1 MIEVRGL
8 KKTFDGFAALDGADL
23 SVPRGAV
30 YGLVGP
36 NGAGKTT
43 LLRHLTG
50 VYHQDSGSVTF
61 DGQPVWENVD
71 VKARIASIP
80 DDWFYFMQAGLR
92 DMMRFYRG
100 LYPKFDQERFE
111 KLREVFALDEKRPL
125 RRMSKGQQKQAAF
138 WLALCTMPDY
148 LILDEPVD
156 GLDPVMR
163 RQVWSLILQDV
174 AERGTTVLV
183 SSHNLRELEDVC
195 DHVGVM
201 SRGKLLLEHSRANCR
216 TIPSSSSSPSR
227 ARSCPPCR
235 RRSRCCTTRRPGAST
250 RSSAAAAQRNWNSSS
265 PRCTRSL
272 STRCRCHL
280 KKFSS
285 MNWEVRTMRSATSF
299 FDKTLFRSQ
308 LKHTWPL
315 WLGYTALWLFLV
327 PVMLFSEL
335 SAYQGGY
342 SAADA
347 SYLLLNTG
355 VRGGIFISFFFGL
368 FFAMLAFSHLTQ
380 SRATNGF
387 HALPVRRE
395 TIFLTAYLTGLFCQL
410 STILVTFLL
419 GAAVSAPL
427 HLSFWSVTGAAMG
440 SAMLEAVF
448 FYSFAVLCMMMTGQI
463 LAAPVFYFVG
473 NILVPGMEYLLR
485 NFAGNFLYGY
495 SGHTDVALGFLSP
508 PLYMYP
514 EVDIASIETCESD
527 SYYVTAYALEHR
539 SFMILAAYA
548 LAGLVIALIA
558 LLLYRTRKS
567 EMTGS
572 TVAFPWAT
580 PIFKYGVAFCT
591 AVALG
596 QFLYYFLFGQYRSS
610 GNDSLPGT
618 ILCMAAAGLVGY
630 FVAEMLIKKS
640 FRVFRAGAKGAV
652 IVALALVLLG
662 VAMSFDLTG
671 YEKHV
676 PDESEIESVYYTF
689 SGMTNVTTD
698 DADTIRR
705 LTAAHQAIV
714 KNRNEQARIA
724 DAWDADTLSQSDHDD
739 IEPFSLRLTYYLKDG
754 SQLSRSYS
762 LYLRRSDLTVPSS
775 ATARVNAL
783 YMCRESVL
791 RRVLGYGCDHLGDT
805 PRFLDSY
812 CYYYDENSNTKDYA
826 LTAAQAEQVYAAL
839 MQDVQDSDNGGSDI
853 FAVQEY
859 QYDPPISFW
868 LELYFESTNE
878 KGRSEVYTLSPHVN
892 GSTPNTLQV
901 LSELLP
907 ELKSNTVTPP
917 SDDGIHTLPAT
928 EDVSTTESV
937 N

>member
-1 MIEVRGL
+1 
-8 KKTFDGFAALDGADL
+8 
-23 SVPRGAV
+23 
-30 YGLVGP
+30 
-36 NGAGKTT
+36 
-43 LLRHLTG
+43 
-50 VYHQDSGSVTF
+50 
-61 DGQPVWENVD
+61 
-71 VKARIASIP
+71 
-80 DDWFYFMQAGLR
+80 
-92 DMMRFYRG
+92 
-100 LYPKFDQERFE
+100 
-111 KLREVFALDEKRPL
+111 
-125 RRMSKGQQKQAAF
+125 
-138 WLALCTMPDY
+138 
-148 LILDEPVD
+148 
-156 GLDPVMR
+156 
-163 RQVWSLILQDV
+163 
-174 AERGTTVLV
+174 
-183 SSHNLRELEDVC
+183 
-195 DHVGVM
+195 
-201 SRGKLLLEHSRANCR
+201 
-216 TIPSSSSSPSR
+216 
-227 ARSCPPCR
+227 
-235 RRSRCCTTRRPGAST
+235 
-250 RSSAAAAQRNWNSSS
+250 
-265 PRCTRSL
+265 
-272 STRCRCHL
+272 
-280 KKFSS
+280 
-285 MNWEVRTMRSATSF
+285 MRSATSF

-327 PVMLFSEL
+327 PVALFSAL
-335 SAYQGGY
+335 SAYPGSY

-347 SYLLLNTG
+347 SSLLLNTG
-355 VRGGIFISFFFGL
+355 VRGGVFISFVFGL

-448 FYSFAVLCMMMTGQI
+448 FYSFAALCMMMTGQI

-508 PLYMYP
+508 PLYMYT
-514 EVDIASIETCESD
+514 EVSIASIETCESD

-596 QFLYYFLFGQYRSS
+596 QFLYYYLFGQYRSGGS
-610 GNDSLPGT
+610 DSLPGT
-618 ILCMAAAGLVGY
+618 ILCMVAAGLVY

-652 IVALALVLLG
+652 IVSLALVLLG

-676 PDESEIESVYYTF
+676 PDESEIESAFYTF

-714 KNRNEQARIA
+714 KNRNEQTRIA

-762 LYLRRSDLTVPSS
+762 LYLRRSDLTAPSS
-775 ATARVNAL
+775 VTARVNAL
-783 YMCRESVL
+783 YTCRESVL
-791 RRVLGYGCDHLGDT
+791 CRVLGYGYEHLGDT

-812 CYYYDENSNTKDYA
+812 CYYYDDNSGGKDYA

-859 QYDPPISFW
+859 LYDSPTHFSP
-868 LELYFESTNE
+868 ELYYESTNE
-878 KGRSEVYTLSPHVN
+878 KGRPEVYSLGPNVN
-892 GSTPNTLQV
+892 NSTPNTLQV

-928 EDVSTTESV
+928 EDVSTEESV

>member
-1 MIEVRGL
+1 
-8 KKTFDGFAALDGADL
+8 
-23 SVPRGAV
+23 
-30 YGLVGP
+30 
-36 NGAGKTT
+36 
-43 LLRHLTG
+43 
-50 VYHQDSGSVTF
+50 
-61 DGQPVWENVD
+61 
-71 VKARIASIP
+71 
-80 DDWFYFMQAGLR
+80 
-92 DMMRFYRG
+92 
-100 LYPKFDQERFE
+100 
-111 KLREVFALDEKRPL
+111 
-125 RRMSKGQQKQAAF
+125 
-138 WLALCTMPDY
+138 
-148 LILDEPVD
+148 
-156 GLDPVMR
+156 
-163 RQVWSLILQDV
+163 
-174 AERGTTVLV
+174 
-183 SSHNLRELEDVC
+183 
-195 DHVGVM
+195 
-201 SRGKLLLEHSRANCR
+201 
-216 TIPSSSSSPSR
+216 
-227 ARSCPPCR
+227 
-235 RRSRCCTTRRPGAST
+235 
-250 RSSAAAAQRNWNSSS
+250 
-265 PRCTRSL
+265 
-272 STRCRCHL
+272 
-280 KKFSS
+280 
-285 MNWEVRTMRSATSF
+285 MRSATSF

-448 FYSFAVLCMMMTGQI
+448 FYSFAALCMMMTGQI

-508 PLYMYP
+508 PLYMYTK
-514 EVDIASIETCESD
+514 VGIASIETCESD

-610 GNDSLPGT
+610 GNDSLPG
-618 ILCMAAAGLVGY
+618 AA
-630 FVAEMLIKKS
+630 
-640 FRVFRAGAKGAV
+640 

-724 DAWDADTLSQSDHDD
+724 DAWDADTLSQSDYAD

-762 LYLRRSDLTVPSS
+762 LYLRRSDLTAPSS
-775 ATARVNAL
+775 VTARVNAL
-783 YMCRESVL
+783 YTCRESVL
-791 RRVLGYGCDHLGDT
+791 CRVLGYGYEHLGDT

-812 CYYYDENSNTKDYA
+812 CYYYDDNSGGKDYA

-859 QYDPPISFW
+859 LYDSPTHFSP
-868 LELYFESTNE
+868 ELYFESTNE
-878 KGRSEVYTLSPHVN
+878 KGRPEVYSLGPNVN
-892 GSTPNTLQV
+892 NSTPNTLQV
-901 LSELLP
+901 LNELLP

-917 SDDGIHTLPAT
+917 SDDGIDTLPAT
-928 EDVSTTESV
+928 EDVSATESV

>member
-1 MIEVRGL
+1 
-8 KKTFDGFAALDGADL
+8 
-23 SVPRGAV
+23 
-30 YGLVGP
+30 
-36 NGAGKTT
+36 
-43 LLRHLTG
+43 
-50 VYHQDSGSVTF
+50 
-61 DGQPVWENVD
+61 
-71 VKARIASIP
+71 
-80 DDWFYFMQAGLR
+80 
-92 DMMRFYRG
+92 
-100 LYPKFDQERFE
+100 
-111 KLREVFALDEKRPL
+111 
-125 RRMSKGQQKQAAF
+125 
-138 WLALCTMPDY
+138 
-148 LILDEPVD
+148 
-156 GLDPVMR
+156 
-163 RQVWSLILQDV
+163 
-174 AERGTTVLV
+174 
-183 SSHNLRELEDVC
+183 
-195 DHVGVM
+195 
-201 SRGKLLLEHSRANCR
+201 
-216 TIPSSSSSPSR
+216 
-227 ARSCPPCR
+227 
-235 RRSRCCTTRRPGAST
+235 
-250 RSSAAAAQRNWNSSS
+250 
-265 PRCTRSL
+265 
-272 STRCRCHL
+272 
-280 KKFSS
+280 
-285 MNWEVRTMRSATSF
+285 MRSATSF

-335 SAYQGGY
+335 SAYQLGY

-347 SYLLLNTG
+347 SRLLLNTG

-368 FFAMLAFSHLTQ
+368 FFAMLSFSHLTQ

-419 GAAVSAPL
+419 GAAISAPL

-448 FYSFAVLCMMMTGQI
+448 FYSFAALCMMMTGQI

-508 PLYMYP
+508 PLYMYTK
-514 EVDIASIETCESD
+514 VGIASIETCESD

-572 TVAFPWAT
+572 TVA
-580 PIFKYGVAFCT
+580 
-591 AVALG
+591 
-596 QFLYYFLFGQYRSS
+596 
-610 GNDSLPGT
+610 
-618 ILCMAAAGLVGY
+618 
-630 FVAEMLIKKS
+630 
-640 FRVFRAGAKGAV
+640 
-652 IVALALVLLG
+652 
-662 VAMSFDLTG
+662 
-671 YEKHV
+671 EKRV

-724 DAWDADTLSQSDHDD
+724 DAWDADTLSQSDYDD
-739 IEPFSLRLTYYLKDG
+739 IEPFSLCLTYYLKDG
-754 SQLSRSYS
+754 SQLSRSYYV
-762 LYLRRSDLTVPSS
+762 YLRRSELTVPSS

-791 RRVLGYGCDHLGDT
+791 RRVLGYGCEHLGDT

-878 KGRSEVYTLSPHVN
+878 KGRPEVYSLGPHVN
-892 GSTPNTLQV
+892 SSTPNTLQV

-917 SDDGIHTLPAT
+917 SDDGIDTLPAT
-928 EDVSTTESV
+928 EDVSATESV

>member
-1 MIEVRGL
+1 
-8 KKTFDGFAALDGADL
+8 
-23 SVPRGAV
+23 
-30 YGLVGP
+30 
-36 NGAGKTT
+36 
-43 LLRHLTG
+43 
-50 VYHQDSGSVTF
+50 
-61 DGQPVWENVD
+61 
-71 VKARIASIP
+71 
-80 DDWFYFMQAGLR
+80 
-92 DMMRFYRG
+92 
-100 LYPKFDQERFE
+100 
-111 KLREVFALDEKRPL
+111 
-125 RRMSKGQQKQAAF
+125 
-138 WLALCTMPDY
+138 
-148 LILDEPVD
+148 
-156 GLDPVMR
+156 
-163 RQVWSLILQDV
+163 
-174 AERGTTVLV
+174 
-183 SSHNLRELEDVC
+183 
-195 DHVGVM
+195 
-201 SRGKLLLEHSRANCR
+201 
-216 TIPSSSSSPSR
+216 
-227 ARSCPPCR
+227 
-235 RRSRCCTTRRPGAST
+235 
-250 RSSAAAAQRNWNSSS
+250 
-265 PRCTRSL
+265 
-272 STRCRCHL
+272 
-280 KKFSS
+280 
-285 MNWEVRTMRSATSF
+285 MRSATSF

-308 LKHTWPL
+308 LKHIWPL

-327 PVMLFSEL
+327 PVALFSEL
-335 SAYQGGY
+335 SAYQGSY

-347 SYLLLNTG
+347 SSLLLNAG
-355 VRGGIFISFFFGL
+355 VRGGVFISFVFGL
-368 FFAMLAFSHLTQ
+368 FFAMLSFSHLTQ

-387 HALPVRRE
+387 HALPMRRE
-395 TIFLTAYLTGLFCQL
+395 TIFLTAYLTGLFCQV
-410 STILVTFLL
+410 SSILVTFLL

-427 HLSFWSVTGAAMG
+427 HLSFWGVTGAAMG

-495 SGHTDVALGFLSP
+495 SGHTDVTLDFLSP
-508 PLYMYP
+508 PLYMYLR
-514 EVDIASIETCESD
+514 VDIASIETCESD

-539 SFMILAAYA
+539 SLMILAAYA

-610 GNDSLPGT
+610 GSDSLPGT

-630 FVAEMLIKKS
+630 FAAEMLIKKS
-640 FRVFRAGAKGAV
+640 FRVFRAGAKGAA
-652 IVALALVLLG
+652 IVSLALVLLG

-671 YEKHV
+671 YEKRV
-676 PDESEIESVYYTF
+676 PNESEIESAFYTF
-689 SGMTNVTTD
+689 SGMTHVTTD

-705 LTAAHQAIV
+705 LTAAHRAIV
-714 KNRNEQARIA
+714 ENRKELVRISE
-724 DAWDADTLSQSDHDD
+724 AWDADTLSQSDYDD

-791 RRVLGYGCDHLGDT
+791 CRVLGYGYGYEHLGDT

-826 LTAAQAEQVYAAL
+826 LTAAQAGQVYAAL

-853 FAVQEY
+853 FAVQEHL
-859 QYDPPISFW
+859 YDSPIFFW

-878 KGRSEVYTLSPHVN
+878 KGRPEVYSLGPNVN
-892 GSTPNTLQV
+892 NSTPNTLQV
-901 LSELLP
+901 LNELLP

-928 EDVSTTESV
+928 EDASTEESV

>member
-1 MIEVRGL
+1 
-8 KKTFDGFAALDGADL
+8 
-23 SVPRGAV
+23 
-30 YGLVGP
+30 
-36 NGAGKTT
+36 
-43 LLRHLTG
+43 
-50 VYHQDSGSVTF
+50 
-61 DGQPVWENVD
+61 
-71 VKARIASIP
+71 
-80 DDWFYFMQAGLR
+80 
-92 DMMRFYRG
+92 
-100 LYPKFDQERFE
+100 
-111 KLREVFALDEKRPL
+111 
-125 RRMSKGQQKQAAF
+125 
-138 WLALCTMPDY
+138 
-148 LILDEPVD
+148 
-156 GLDPVMR
+156 
-163 RQVWSLILQDV
+163 
-174 AERGTTVLV
+174 
-183 SSHNLRELEDVC
+183 
-195 DHVGVM
+195 
-201 SRGKLLLEHSRANCR
+201 
-216 TIPSSSSSPSR
+216 
-227 ARSCPPCR
+227 
-235 RRSRCCTTRRPGAST
+235 
-250 RSSAAAAQRNWNSSS
+250 
-265 PRCTRSL
+265 
-272 STRCRCHL
+272 
-280 KKFSS
+280 
-285 MNWEVRTMRSATSF
+285 MRSATSF

-335 SAYQGGY
+335 SAYQLGY

-395 TIFLTAYLTGLFCQL
+395 TIFLTAYLTGLFCQFPPFSSRFCSARRSPPRCTSVSGASPARPWAAPCSNPSF
-410 STILVTFLL
+410 STPL
-419 GAAVSAPL
+419 AA
-427 HLSFWSVTGAAMG
+427 
-440 SAMLEAVF
+440 
-448 FYSFAVLCMMMTGQI
+448 LCMMMTGQI

-514 EVDIASIETCESD
+514 EVDIASIETCESG

-591 AVALG
+591 AVALR

-610 GNDSLPGT
+610 DNDSLPGT

-640 FRVFRAGAKGAV
+640 FRVFRAGAKGAA

-739 IEPFSLRLTYYLKDG
+739 IEHFSLRLTYYLKDG

-775 ATARVNAL
+775 VTARVNAL

-791 RRVLGYGCDHLGDT
+791 RRVLGYGYEHLGDT

-812 CYYYDENSNTKDYA
+812 CYYDEKSNTKDYA
-826 LTAAQAEQVYAAL
+826 LTAAQAGQVYAAL
-839 MQDVQDSDNGGSDI
+839 MRDVQDSDNGGSDI

-878 KGRSEVYTLSPHVN
+878 KGRPEVYTLSPNVN

-928 EDVSTTESV
+928 EDVSTEESV

>member
-1 MIEVRGL
+1 
-8 KKTFDGFAALDGADL
+8 
-23 SVPRGAV
+23 
-30 YGLVGP
+30 
-36 NGAGKTT
+36 
-43 LLRHLTG
+43 
-50 VYHQDSGSVTF
+50 
-61 DGQPVWENVD
+61 
-71 VKARIASIP
+71 
-80 DDWFYFMQAGLR
+80 
-92 DMMRFYRG
+92 
-100 LYPKFDQERFE
+100 
-111 KLREVFALDEKRPL
+111 
-125 RRMSKGQQKQAAF
+125 
-138 WLALCTMPDY
+138 
-148 LILDEPVD
+148 
-156 GLDPVMR
+156 
-163 RQVWSLILQDV
+163 
-174 AERGTTVLV
+174 
-183 SSHNLRELEDVC
+183 
-195 DHVGVM
+195 
-201 SRGKLLLEHSRANCR
+201 
-216 TIPSSSSSPSR
+216 
-227 ARSCPPCR
+227 
-235 RRSRCCTTRRPGAST
+235 
-250 RSSAAAAQRNWNSSS
+250 
-265 PRCTRSL
+265 
-272 STRCRCHL
+272 
-280 KKFSS
+280 
-285 MNWEVRTMRSATSF
+285 MRSATSF

-335 SAYQGGY
+335 SAYQLGY

-347 SYLLLNTG
+347 SRLLLNTG

-427 HLSFWSVTGAAMG
+427 HLSFWSVTVAAMG

-448 FYSFAVLCMMMTGQI
+448 FYSFAALCMMMTGQI
-463 LAAPVFYFVG
+463 LATPVFYFVG

-485 NFAGNFLYGY
+485 DFAGNFLFGY
-495 SGHTDVALGFLSP
+495 SGHTGITLDFLSP
-508 PLYMYP
+508 PIYMYT
-514 EVDIASIETCESD
+514 EVDIASIETCENG
-527 SYYVTAYALEHR
+527 SYYVTAYALDRR
-539 SFMILAAYA
+539 SLMILAAYA

-591 AVALG
+591 AVSLG

-652 IVALALVLLG
+652 IVSLALVLLG
-662 VAMSFDLTG
+662 VVMSFDLTG
-671 YEKHV
+671 YEKRV
-676 PDESEIESVYYTF
+676 PDESEIKSAFYTF
-689 SGMTNVTTD
+689 SGMTDVTTD

-714 KNRNEQARIA
+714 KNRNEQVRIA
-724 DAWDADTLSQSDHDD
+724 DASDADTLSLSDHDD
-739 IEPFSLRLTYYLKDG
+739 IEPFHLRLTYYLKDG
-754 SQLSRSYS
+754 SQLSRSYYV
-762 LYLRRSDLTVPSS
+762 YLRRSDLTAPSS
-775 ATARVNAL
+775 VTARVNAL

-791 RRVLGYGCDHLGDT
+791 RRVLGYGYEHLGDA

-812 CYYYDENSNTKDYA
+812 CYYYDENSGTKDYA
-826 LTAAQAEQVYAAL
+826 LTAAQAGQVYAAL

-859 QYDPPISFW
+859 QYDSPTHFSP
-868 LELYFESTNE
+868 ELYFESTNE
-878 KGRSEVYTLSPHVN
+878 KGRPEVYTLGPNVN
-892 GSTPNTLQV
+892 NSTPNTLQV

-907 ELKSNTVTPP
+907 ELKPAYYDDVKEEDI
-917 SDDGIHTLPAT
+917 SDLPAT
-928 EDVSTTESV
+928 EEIPTTESV

>member
-1 MIEVRGL
+1 
-8 KKTFDGFAALDGADL
+8 
-23 SVPRGAV
+23 
-30 YGLVGP
+30 
-36 NGAGKTT
+36 
-43 LLRHLTG
+43 
-50 VYHQDSGSVTF
+50 
-61 DGQPVWENVD
+61 
-71 VKARIASIP
+71 
-80 DDWFYFMQAGLR
+80 
-92 DMMRFYRG
+92 
-100 LYPKFDQERFE
+100 
-111 KLREVFALDEKRPL
+111 
-125 RRMSKGQQKQAAF
+125 
-138 WLALCTMPDY
+138 
-148 LILDEPVD
+148 
-156 GLDPVMR
+156 
-163 RQVWSLILQDV
+163 
-174 AERGTTVLV
+174 
-183 SSHNLRELEDVC
+183 
-195 DHVGVM
+195 
-201 SRGKLLLEHSRANCR
+201 
-216 TIPSSSSSPSR
+216 
-227 ARSCPPCR
+227 
-235 RRSRCCTTRRPGAST
+235 
-250 RSSAAAAQRNWNSSS
+250 
-265 PRCTRSL
+265 
-272 STRCRCHL
+272 
-280 KKFSS
+280 
-285 MNWEVRTMRSATSF
+285 MRSATSF

-335 SAYQGGY
+335 SAYQLGY

-427 HLSFWSVTGAAMG
+427 HLSFWSVTAAAMG

-495 SGHTDVALGFLSP
+495 SGHTDVTLDFLSP
-508 PLYMYP
+508 PLYMYLR
-514 EVDIASIETCESD
+514 VHIASIETCESD

-539 SFMILAAYA
+539 SFMILALYA
-548 LAGLVIALIA
+548 LAGLIIALIA

-630 FVAEMLIKKS
+630 FVAEMLIRKS
-640 FRVFRAGAKGAV
+640 FRVFRAGAKGAA
-652 IVALALVLLG
+652 IVAGALVLLG

-671 YEKHV
+671 YEKRV

-705 LTAAHQAIV
+705 LTAAHRAIV
-714 KNRNEQARIA
+714 ENRKELARIA
-724 DAWDADTLSQSDHDD
+724 EAWDADTLPTSQSDYDD
-739 IEPFSLRLTYYLKDG
+739 MEPFSLRLTYYLKDG
-754 SQLSRSYS
+754 SQLSRSYWV
-762 LYLRRSDLTVPSS
+762 YLRRGDLTVPSS

-791 RRVLGYGCDHLGDT
+791 CRVLGYGYEHLGDT

-812 CYYYDENSNTKDYA
+812 CYYYDDNAGGKDYA

-853 FAVQEY
+853 FAVQEHL
-859 QYDPPISFW
+859 YDSPTHFSP
-868 LELYFESTNE
+868 ELYYESTNE
-878 KGRSEVYTLSPHVN
+878 KGRPEVYSLGPNVN
-892 GSTPNTLQV
+892 NSTPNTLQL

-907 ELKSNTVTPP
+907 ELKSNTVTPS

-928 EDVSTTESV
+928 EDASTEESV

>member
-1 MIEVRGL
+1 
-8 KKTFDGFAALDGADL
+8 
-23 SVPRGAV
+23 
-30 YGLVGP
+30 
-36 NGAGKTT
+36 
-43 LLRHLTG
+43 
-50 VYHQDSGSVTF
+50 
-61 DGQPVWENVD
+61 
-71 VKARIASIP
+71 
-80 DDWFYFMQAGLR
+80 
-92 DMMRFYRG
+92 
-100 LYPKFDQERFE
+100 
-111 KLREVFALDEKRPL
+111 
-125 RRMSKGQQKQAAF
+125 
-138 WLALCTMPDY
+138 
-148 LILDEPVD
+148 
-156 GLDPVMR
+156 
-163 RQVWSLILQDV
+163 
-174 AERGTTVLV
+174 
-183 SSHNLRELEDVC
+183 
-195 DHVGVM
+195 
-201 SRGKLLLEHSRANCR
+201 
-216 TIPSSSSSPSR
+216 
-227 ARSCPPCR
+227 
-235 RRSRCCTTRRPGAST
+235 
-250 RSSAAAAQRNWNSSS
+250 
-265 PRCTRSL
+265 
-272 STRCRCHL
+272 
-280 KKFSS
+280 
-285 MNWEVRTMRSATSF
+285 MRSATSF

-327 PVMLFSEL
+327 PVTLFSAL
-335 SAYQGGY
+335 SAYQGSY

-347 SYLLLNTG
+347 SSLLLNAG
-355 VRGGIFISFFFGL
+355 VRGGVFISFVFGL

-410 STILVTFLL
+410 STILVTYLL

-448 FYSFAVLCMMMTGQI
+448 FYSFAVLCMVMTGQI

-508 PLYMYP
+508 PLYMYTMCT
-514 EVDIASIETCESD
+514 EVAIASIETCESD
-527 SYYVTAYALEHR
+527 SYYVTAYALER
-539 SFMILAAYA
+539 GSLMILAAYA

-618 ILCMAAAGLVGY
+618 ILCMVAAGLVGY
-630 FVAEMLIKKS
+630 FVAEMLIRKS
-640 FRVFRAGAKGAV
+640 FRVFRAGAKGAA

-689 SGMTNVTTD
+689 SGMTSVTTD

-724 DAWDADTLSQSDHDD
+724 DAWDADTLSQSDYAD

-762 LYLRRSDLTVPSS
+762 LYLRRSDLTAPSS
-775 ATARVNAL
+775 VTARVNAL
-783 YMCRESVL
+783 YTCRESVL
-791 RRVLGYGCDHLGDT
+791 CRVLGYGYEHLGDT

-812 CYYYDENSNTKDYA
+812 CYYYDDNSGGKDYA

-859 QYDPPISFW
+859 PYDSPTHFSP
-868 LELYFESTNE
+868 ELYYESTNE
-878 KGRSEVYTLSPHVN
+878 KGRPEVYSLGPNVN
-892 GSTPNTLQV
+892 NSTPNTLQV

-917 SDDGIHTLPAT
+917 SDDGIDTLPAT
-928 EDVSTTESV
+928 EDVSATESV

>member
-1 MIEVRGL
+1 
-8 KKTFDGFAALDGADL
+8 
-23 SVPRGAV
+23 
-30 YGLVGP
+30 
-36 NGAGKTT
+36 
-43 LLRHLTG
+43 
-50 VYHQDSGSVTF
+50 
-61 DGQPVWENVD
+61 
-71 VKARIASIP
+71 
-80 DDWFYFMQAGLR
+80 
-92 DMMRFYRG
+92 
-100 LYPKFDQERFE
+100 
-111 KLREVFALDEKRPL
+111 
-125 RRMSKGQQKQAAF
+125 
-138 WLALCTMPDY
+138 
-148 LILDEPVD
+148 
-156 GLDPVMR
+156 
-163 RQVWSLILQDV
+163 
-174 AERGTTVLV
+174 
-183 SSHNLRELEDVC
+183 
-195 DHVGVM
+195 
-201 SRGKLLLEHSRANCR
+201 
-216 TIPSSSSSPSR
+216 
-227 ARSCPPCR
+227 
-235 RRSRCCTTRRPGAST
+235 
-250 RSSAAAAQRNWNSSS
+250 
-265 PRCTRSL
+265 
-272 STRCRCHL
+272 
-280 KKFSS
+280 
-285 MNWEVRTMRSATSF
+285 MRSATSF

-335 SAYQGGY
+335 SAYQLGY

-419 GAAVSAPL
+419 GAAISAPL

-440 SAMLEAVF
+440 SAMLESVF
-448 FYSFAVLCMMMTGQI
+448 FYSF
-463 LAAPVFYFVG
+463 
-473 NILVPGMEYLLR
+473 
-485 NFAGNFLYGY
+485 
-495 SGHTDVALGFLSP
+495 
-508 PLYMYP
+508 
-514 EVDIASIETCESD
+514 
-527 SYYVTAYALEHR
+527 
-539 SFMILAAYA
+539 AAYA

-610 GNDSLPGT
+610 DNDSLPGT

-640 FRVFRAGAKGAV
+640 FRVFRAGAKGAA

-739 IEPFSLRLTYYLKDG
+739 IEHFSLRLTYYLKDG

-775 ATARVNAL
+775 VTARVNAL

-791 RRVLGYGCDHLGDT
+791 RRVLGYGYEHLGDT

-812 CYYYDENSNTKDYA
+812 CYYDEKSNTKDYA
-826 LTAAQAEQVYAAL
+826 LTAAQAGQVYAAL
-839 MQDVQDSDNGGSDI
+839 MRDVQDSDNGGSDI

-878 KGRSEVYTLSPHVN
+878 KGRPEVYTLSPNVN

-928 EDVSTTESV
+928 EDVSTEESV

>member
-1 MIEVRGL
+1 
-8 KKTFDGFAALDGADL
+8 
-23 SVPRGAV
+23 
-30 YGLVGP
+30 
-36 NGAGKTT
+36 
-43 LLRHLTG
+43 
-50 VYHQDSGSVTF
+50 
-61 DGQPVWENVD
+61 
-71 VKARIASIP
+71 
-80 DDWFYFMQAGLR
+80 
-92 DMMRFYRG
+92 
-100 LYPKFDQERFE
+100 
-111 KLREVFALDEKRPL
+111 
-125 RRMSKGQQKQAAF
+125 
-138 WLALCTMPDY
+138 
-148 LILDEPVD
+148 
-156 GLDPVMR
+156 
-163 RQVWSLILQDV
+163 
-174 AERGTTVLV
+174 
-183 SSHNLRELEDVC
+183 
-195 DHVGVM
+195 
-201 SRGKLLLEHSRANCR
+201 
-216 TIPSSSSSPSR
+216 
-227 ARSCPPCR
+227 
-235 RRSRCCTTRRPGAST
+235 
-250 RSSAAAAQRNWNSSS
+250 
-265 PRCTRSL
+265 
-272 STRCRCHL
+272 
-280 KKFSS
+280 
-285 MNWEVRTMRSATSF
+285 MRSATSF

-327 PVMLFSEL
+327 PVALFSEL
-335 SAYQGGY
+335 SAYQGSY

-347 SYLLLNTG
+347 SSLLLNAG
-355 VRGGIFISFFFGL
+355 VRGGVFISFVFGL
-368 FFAMLAFSHLTQ
+368 FFAMLSFSHLTQ

-387 HALPVRRE
+387 HALPMRRE
-395 TIFLTAYLTGLFCQL
+395 TIFLTAYLTGLFCQV

-427 HLSFWSVTGAAMG
+427 HLSFWGVTGAAMG

-495 SGHTDVALGFLSP
+495 SGHTDVTLDFLSP
-508 PLYMYP
+508 PLYMYLR
-514 EVDIASIETCESD
+514 VDIASIETCESD

-539 SFMILAAYA
+539 SLMILAVYA

-596 QFLYYFLFGQYRSS
+596 QLLYYFLFGRYRSS
-610 GNDSLPGT
+610 GSDSLPGT

-652 IVALALVLLG
+652 IVSLALVLLG
-662 VAMSFDLTG
+662 ITMNFDLTG
-671 YEKHV
+671 YEKRV
-676 PDESEIESVYYTF
+676 PNESEIESAFYTF
-689 SGMTNVTTD
+689 SGMTHVTTD

-705 LTAAHQAIV
+705 LTAAHRAIV
-714 KNRNEQARIA
+714 ENRKELVRISE
-724 DAWDADTLSQSDHDD
+724 AWDADTLSQSDYDD

-791 RRVLGYGCDHLGDT
+791 CRVLGYGYGYEHLGDT

-826 LTAAQAEQVYAAL
+826 LTAAQAGQVYAAL

-853 FAVQEY
+853 FAVQEHL
-859 QYDPPISFW
+859 YDSPIFFW

-878 KGRSEVYTLSPHVN
+878 KGRPEVYSLGPHVN
-892 GSTPNTLQV
+892 NSTPNTLQV
-901 LSELLP
+901 LNELLP

>member
-1 MIEVRGL
+1 
-8 KKTFDGFAALDGADL
+8 
-23 SVPRGAV
+23 
-30 YGLVGP
+30 
-36 NGAGKTT
+36 
-43 LLRHLTG
+43 
-50 VYHQDSGSVTF
+50 
-61 DGQPVWENVD
+61 
-71 VKARIASIP
+71 
-80 DDWFYFMQAGLR
+80 
-92 DMMRFYRG
+92 
-100 LYPKFDQERFE
+100 
-111 KLREVFALDEKRPL
+111 
-125 RRMSKGQQKQAAF
+125 
-138 WLALCTMPDY
+138 
-148 LILDEPVD
+148 
-156 GLDPVMR
+156 
-163 RQVWSLILQDV
+163 
-174 AERGTTVLV
+174 
-183 SSHNLRELEDVC
+183 
-195 DHVGVM
+195 
-201 SRGKLLLEHSRANCR
+201 
-216 TIPSSSSSPSR
+216 
-227 ARSCPPCR
+227 
-235 RRSRCCTTRRPGAST
+235 
-250 RSSAAAAQRNWNSSS
+250 
-265 PRCTRSL
+265 
-272 STRCRCHL
+272 
-280 KKFSS
+280 
-285 MNWEVRTMRSATSF
+285 MRSATSF

-327 PVMLFSEL
+327 PVTLFSAL
-335 SAYQGGY
+335 SAYQGSY

-347 SYLLLNTG
+347 SSLLLNAG
-355 VRGGIFISFFFGL
+355 VRGGVFISFVFGL

-410 STILVTFLL
+410 STILVTYLL

-448 FYSFAVLCMMMTGQI
+448 FYSFAVLCMVMTGQI

-508 PLYMYP
+508 PLYMYTMCT
-514 EVDIASIETCESD
+514 EVAIASIETCESD
-527 SYYVTAYALEHR
+527 SYYVTAYALER
-539 SFMILAAYA
+539 GSLMILAAYA

-572 TVAFPWAT
+572 TVAFPWAP

-618 ILCMAAAGLVGY
+618 ILCMVAAGLVGY
-630 FVAEMLIKKS
+630 FVAEMLIRKS
-640 FRVFRAGAKGAV
+640 FRVFRAGAKGAA

-689 SGMTNVTTD
+689 SGMTSVTTD

-724 DAWDADTLSQSDHDD
+724 DAWDADTLSQSDYAD

-762 LYLRRSDLTVPSS
+762 LYLRRSDLTAPSS
-775 ATARVNAL
+775 VTARVNAL
-783 YMCRESVL
+783 YTCRESVL
-791 RRVLGYGCDHLGDT
+791 RRVLGYGYEHLGDT

-812 CYYYDENSNTKDYA
+812 CYYYDDNSGGKDYA

-859 QYDPPISFW
+859 PYDSPTHFSP
-868 LELYFESTNE
+868 ELYYESTNE
-878 KGRSEVYTLSPHVN
+878 KGRPEVYSLGPNVN
-892 GSTPNTLQV
+892 NSTPNTLQV

-917 SDDGIHTLPAT
+917 SDDGIDTLPAT
-928 EDVSTTESV
+928 EDVSATESV

>member
-1 MIEVRGL
+1 
-8 KKTFDGFAALDGADL
+8 
-23 SVPRGAV
+23 
-30 YGLVGP
+30 
-36 NGAGKTT
+36 
-43 LLRHLTG
+43 
-50 VYHQDSGSVTF
+50 
-61 DGQPVWENVD
+61 
-71 VKARIASIP
+71 
-80 DDWFYFMQAGLR
+80 
-92 DMMRFYRG
+92 
-100 LYPKFDQERFE
+100 
-111 KLREVFALDEKRPL
+111 
-125 RRMSKGQQKQAAF
+125 
-138 WLALCTMPDY
+138 
-148 LILDEPVD
+148 
-156 GLDPVMR
+156 
-163 RQVWSLILQDV
+163 
-174 AERGTTVLV
+174 
-183 SSHNLRELEDVC
+183 
-195 DHVGVM
+195 
-201 SRGKLLLEHSRANCR
+201 
-216 TIPSSSSSPSR
+216 
-227 ARSCPPCR
+227 
-235 RRSRCCTTRRPGAST
+235 
-250 RSSAAAAQRNWNSSS
+250 
-265 PRCTRSL
+265 
-272 STRCRCHL
+272 
-280 KKFSS
+280 
-285 MNWEVRTMRSATSF
+285 MRSATSF

-335 SAYQGGY
+335 SAYQLGY

-347 SYLLLNTG
+347 SRLLLNTG

-427 HLSFWSVTGAAMG
+427 HLSFWSVTAAAMG

-448 FYSFAVLCMMMTGQI
+448 FYSFAALCMVMTGQI

-495 SGHTDVALGFLSP
+495 SGQTDVALDFLSP
-508 PLYMYP
+508 PLYMYFK
-514 EVDIASIETCESD
+514 VGIASIETCESD
-527 SYYVTAYALEHR
+527 SYYVTAYALVR
-539 SFMILAAYA
+539 GSLMILAAYA

-572 TVAFPWAT
+572 TVAFPWAV
-580 PIFKYGVAFCT
+580 PVFKYGVAFCT
-591 AVALG
+591 AVSLG

-640 FRVFRAGAKGAV
+640 FRVFRAGAKGAA

-705 LTAAHQAIV
+705 LTAAHRAIV
-714 KNRNEQARIA
+714 ENRKELARIA
-724 DAWDADTLSQSDHDD
+724 EAWDADTLPTSQSDYDD
-739 IEPFSLRLTYYLKDG
+739 MEPFSLRLTYYLKDG
-754 SQLSRSYS
+754 SQLSRSYWV
-762 LYLRRSDLTVPSS
+762 YLRRGDLTVPSS

-791 RRVLGYGCDHLGDT
+791 CRVLGYGYEHLGDT

-812 CYYYDENSNTKDYA
+812 CYYYDDNSGGKDYA

-839 MQDVQDSDNGGSDI
+839 MQDVQDSDNGSSDI

-859 QYDPPISFW
+859 LYDSPIHFSP
-868 LELYFESTNE
+868 ELYFESTNE
-878 KGRSEVYTLSPHVN
+878 KGRPEVYTLGPNVN
-892 GSTPNTLQV
+892 NSTPNTLQV

-917 SDDGIHTLPAT
+917 SDDGIDTLPAT
-928 EDVSTTESV
+928 EDVSATESV

>member
-1 MIEVRGL
+1 
-8 KKTFDGFAALDGADL
+8 
-23 SVPRGAV
+23 
-30 YGLVGP
+30 
-36 NGAGKTT
+36 
-43 LLRHLTG
+43 
-50 VYHQDSGSVTF
+50 
-61 DGQPVWENVD
+61 
-71 VKARIASIP
+71 
-80 DDWFYFMQAGLR
+80 
-92 DMMRFYRG
+92 
-100 LYPKFDQERFE
+100 
-111 KLREVFALDEKRPL
+111 
-125 RRMSKGQQKQAAF
+125 
-138 WLALCTMPDY
+138 
-148 LILDEPVD
+148 
-156 GLDPVMR
+156 
-163 RQVWSLILQDV
+163 
-174 AERGTTVLV
+174 
-183 SSHNLRELEDVC
+183 
-195 DHVGVM
+195 
-201 SRGKLLLEHSRANCR
+201 
-216 TIPSSSSSPSR
+216 
-227 ARSCPPCR
+227 
-235 RRSRCCTTRRPGAST
+235 
-250 RSSAAAAQRNWNSSS
+250 
-265 PRCTRSL
+265 
-272 STRCRCHL
+272 
-280 KKFSS
+280 
-285 MNWEVRTMRSATSF
+285 MRSATSF

-335 SAYQGGY
+335 SAYQLGY

-410 STILVTFLL
+410 STIL
-419 GAAVSAPL
+419 
-427 HLSFWSVTGAAMG
+427 
-440 SAMLEAVF
+440 

-508 PLYMYP
+508 PLYMYTV
-514 EVDIASIETCESD
+514 VDIASIETCESD

-640 FRVFRAGAKGAV
+640 FRVFRAGAKGAA

-671 YEKHV
+671 YEKRV

-739 IEPFSLRLTYYLKDG
+739 IEHFSLRLTYYLKDG

-775 ATARVNAL
+775 VTARVNAL

-791 RRVLGYGCDHLGDT
+791 RRVLGYGYEHLGDT

-812 CYYYDENSNTKDYA
+812 CYYDEKSNTKDYA

-839 MQDVQDSDNGGSDI
+839 MRDVQDSDNGGSDI

-859 QYDPPISFW
+859 QYVSPISFW

-878 KGRSEVYTLSPHVN
+878 KGRPEVYTLSPNVN

-928 EDVSTTESV
+928 EDASTTESV

>member
-1 MIEVRGL
+1 
-8 KKTFDGFAALDGADL
+8 
-23 SVPRGAV
+23 
-30 YGLVGP
+30 
-36 NGAGKTT
+36 
-43 LLRHLTG
+43 
-50 VYHQDSGSVTF
+50 
-61 DGQPVWENVD
+61 
-71 VKARIASIP
+71 
-80 DDWFYFMQAGLR
+80 
-92 DMMRFYRG
+92 
-100 LYPKFDQERFE
+100 
-111 KLREVFALDEKRPL
+111 
-125 RRMSKGQQKQAAF
+125 
-138 WLALCTMPDY
+138 
-148 LILDEPVD
+148 
-156 GLDPVMR
+156 
-163 RQVWSLILQDV
+163 
-174 AERGTTVLV
+174 
-183 SSHNLRELEDVC
+183 
-195 DHVGVM
+195 
-201 SRGKLLLEHSRANCR
+201 
-216 TIPSSSSSPSR
+216 
-227 ARSCPPCR
+227 
-235 RRSRCCTTRRPGAST
+235 
-250 RSSAAAAQRNWNSSS
+250 
-265 PRCTRSL
+265 
-272 STRCRCHL
+272 
-280 KKFSS
+280 
-285 MNWEVRTMRSATSF
+285 MRSATSF

-327 PVMLFSEL
+327 PVTLFSAL
-335 SAYQGGY
+335 SAYQGSY

-347 SYLLLNTG
+347 SSLLLNAG
-355 VRGGIFISFFFGL
+355 VRGGVFISFVFGL
-368 FFAMLAFSHLTQ
+368 FFAMLSFSHLTQ

-448 FYSFAVLCMMMTGQI
+448 FYSFAALCMMMTGQI

-495 SGHTDVALGFLSP
+495 SGHADVALDFLSP
-508 PLYMYP
+508 PLYMYLR
-514 EVDIASIETCESD
+514 VDIASIETCESG
-527 SYYVTAYALEHR
+527 SYYVTAYALER
-539 SFMILAAYA
+539 GSLMILAAYA

-572 TVAFPWAT
+572 TVAFPWAV
-580 PIFKYGVAFCT
+580 PVFKYGVAFCT
-591 AVALG
+591 AVSLG

-640 FRVFRAGAKGAV
+640 FRVFRTGAKGAA
-652 IVALALVLLG
+652 IVSLALVLLG

-676 PDESEIESVYYTF
+676 PNESEIESAFYTF

-705 LTAAHQAIV
+705 LTAAHRAIV
-714 KNRNEQARIA
+714 ENRKEQARIA
-724 DAWDADTLSQSDHDD
+724 EAWDTDTLSTLSQSDHDD

-754 SQLSRSYS
+754 SQLSRSYWV
-762 LYLRRSDLTVPSS
+762 YLRRSDLTVPSS

-791 RRVLGYGCDHLGDT
+791 RRVLGYGYEHLGDT

-812 CYYYDENSNTKDYA
+812 CNYYDDNSGGKDYS

-839 MQDVQDSDNGGSDI
+839 MQDVQNSDNGSSDI

-859 QYDPPISFW
+859 QYDSPTHFSP
-868 LELYFESTNE
+868 ELYFESTNE
-878 KGRSEVYTLSPHVN
+878 KGRPEVYTLAPNVN
-892 GSTPNTLQV
+892 NSTPNALQV
-901 LSELLP
+901 LNELLP

>member
-1 MIEVRGL
+1 
-8 KKTFDGFAALDGADL
+8 
-23 SVPRGAV
+23 
-30 YGLVGP
+30 
-36 NGAGKTT
+36 
-43 LLRHLTG
+43 
-50 VYHQDSGSVTF
+50 
-61 DGQPVWENVD
+61 
-71 VKARIASIP
+71 
-80 DDWFYFMQAGLR
+80 
-92 DMMRFYRG
+92 
-100 LYPKFDQERFE
+100 
-111 KLREVFALDEKRPL
+111 
-125 RRMSKGQQKQAAF
+125 
-138 WLALCTMPDY
+138 
-148 LILDEPVD
+148 
-156 GLDPVMR
+156 
-163 RQVWSLILQDV
+163 
-174 AERGTTVLV
+174 
-183 SSHNLRELEDVC
+183 
-195 DHVGVM
+195 
-201 SRGKLLLEHSRANCR
+201 
-216 TIPSSSSSPSR
+216 
-227 ARSCPPCR
+227 
-235 RRSRCCTTRRPGAST
+235 
-250 RSSAAAAQRNWNSSS
+250 
-265 PRCTRSL
+265 
-272 STRCRCHL
+272 
-280 KKFSS
+280 
-285 MNWEVRTMRSATSF
+285 MRSATSF

-347 SYLLLNTG
+347 SRLLLNTG

-427 HLSFWSVTGAAMG
+427 HLSFWSVTAAAMG

-448 FYSFAVLCMMMTGQI
+448 FYSFAALCMMMTGQ
-463 LAAPVFYFVG
+463 
-473 NILVPGMEYLLR
+473 
-485 NFAGNFLYGY
+485 
-495 SGHTDVALGFLSP
+495 
-508 PLYMYP
+508 
-514 EVDIASIETCESD
+514 
-527 SYYVTAYALEHR
+527 
-539 SFMILAAYA
+539 ILAAYA

-591 AVALG
+591 AVSLG

-610 GNDSLPGT
+610 GSDSLPGT

-630 FVAEMLIKKS
+630 FAAEMLIKKS
-640 FRVFRAGAKGAV
+640 FRVFRAGAKGAA
-652 IVALALVLLG
+652 IVAGVLVLLG
-662 VAMSFDLTG
+662 IGMSFDLTG

-739 IEPFSLRLTYYLKDG
+739 IEHFSLRLTYYLKDG

-859 QYDPPISFW
+859 QYDPPSFW

-878 KGRSEVYTLSPHVN
+878 KGRPEVYTLSPHVN

-901 LSELLP
+901 LNELLP
-907 ELKSNTVTPP
+907 ELESNTVTPP

-928 EDVSTTESV
+928 EDASTEESV

>member
-1 MIEVRGL
+1 
-8 KKTFDGFAALDGADL
+8 
-23 SVPRGAV
+23 
-30 YGLVGP
+30 
-36 NGAGKTT
+36 
-43 LLRHLTG
+43 
-50 VYHQDSGSVTF
+50 
-61 DGQPVWENVD
+61 
-71 VKARIASIP
+71 
-80 DDWFYFMQAGLR
+80 
-92 DMMRFYRG
+92 
-100 LYPKFDQERFE
+100 
-111 KLREVFALDEKRPL
+111 
-125 RRMSKGQQKQAAF
+125 
-138 WLALCTMPDY
+138 
-148 LILDEPVD
+148 
-156 GLDPVMR
+156 
-163 RQVWSLILQDV
+163 
-174 AERGTTVLV
+174 
-183 SSHNLRELEDVC
+183 
-195 DHVGVM
+195 
-201 SRGKLLLEHSRANCR
+201 
-216 TIPSSSSSPSR
+216 
-227 ARSCPPCR
+227 
-235 RRSRCCTTRRPGAST
+235 
-250 RSSAAAAQRNWNSSS
+250 
-265 PRCTRSL
+265 
-272 STRCRCHL
+272 
-280 KKFSS
+280 
-285 MNWEVRTMRSATSF
+285 
-299 FDKTLFRSQ
+299 
-308 LKHTWPL
+308 
-315 WLGYTALWLFLV
+315 
-327 PVMLFSEL
+327 
-335 SAYQGGY
+335 
-342 SAADA
+342 
-347 SYLLLNTG
+347 
-355 VRGGIFISFFFGL
+355 
-368 FFAMLAFSHLTQ
+368 
-380 SRATNGF
+380 
-387 HALPVRRE
+387 
-395 TIFLTAYLTGLFCQL
+395 
-410 STILVTFLL
+410 
-419 GAAVSAPL
+419 
-427 HLSFWSVTGAAMG
+427 
-440 SAMLEAVF
+440 
-448 FYSFAVLCMMMTGQI
+448 MMTGQI

-473 NILVPGMEYLLR
+473 NILIPGMEYLLR

-514 EVDIASIETCESD
+514 EVDIASIETCESG
-527 SYYVTAYALEHR
+527 SYYVTAYALDRR
-539 SFMILAAYA
+539 SLMILAAYA

-640 FRVFRAGAKGAV
+640 FRVFRAGAKGAA

-791 RRVLGYGCDHLGDT
+791 RRVLGNGYEHLGDT

-812 CYYYDENSNTKDYA
+812 CYYDEKSNTKDYA

-859 QYDPPISFW
+859 QYVSPISFW

-878 KGRSEVYTLSPHVN
+878 KGRPEVYTLGPNVN
-892 GSTPNTLQV
+892 NSTPNTLQV

-907 ELKSNTVTPP
+907 ELKSNIVTPP

-928 EDVSTTESV
+928 EDVSTEESV

>member
-1 MIEVRGL
+1 
-8 KKTFDGFAALDGADL
+8 
-23 SVPRGAV
+23 
-30 YGLVGP
+30 
-36 NGAGKTT
+36 
-43 LLRHLTG
+43 
-50 VYHQDSGSVTF
+50 
-61 DGQPVWENVD
+61 
-71 VKARIASIP
+71 
-80 DDWFYFMQAGLR
+80 
-92 DMMRFYRG
+92 
-100 LYPKFDQERFE
+100 
-111 KLREVFALDEKRPL
+111 
-125 RRMSKGQQKQAAF
+125 
-138 WLALCTMPDY
+138 
-148 LILDEPVD
+148 
-156 GLDPVMR
+156 
-163 RQVWSLILQDV
+163 
-174 AERGTTVLV
+174 
-183 SSHNLRELEDVC
+183 
-195 DHVGVM
+195 
-201 SRGKLLLEHSRANCR
+201 
-216 TIPSSSSSPSR
+216 
-227 ARSCPPCR
+227 
-235 RRSRCCTTRRPGAST
+235 
-250 RSSAAAAQRNWNSSS
+250 
-265 PRCTRSL
+265 
-272 STRCRCHL
+272 
-280 KKFSS
+280 
-285 MNWEVRTMRSATSF
+285 MRSATSF

-335 SAYQGGY
+335 SAYQLGY

-347 SYLLLNTG
+347 SRLLLNAG
-355 VRGGIFISFFFGL
+355 VRGGVFISFFFGL

-427 HLSFWSVTGAAMG
+427 HLSFWSVTAAAMG

-448 FYSFAVLCMMMTGQI
+448 FYSFAALCMVMTGQI

-508 PLYMYP
+508 PLYMYTMCT
-514 EVDIASIETCESD
+514 EVAIASIETCESD
-527 SYYVTAYALEHR
+527 SYYVTAYALER
-539 SFMILAAYA
+539 GSLMILAAYA

-618 ILCMAAAGLVGY
+618 ILCMVAAGLVGY
-630 FVAEMLIKKS
+630 FVAEMLIRKS
-640 FRVFRAGAKGAV
+640 FRVFRAGAKGAA

-671 YEKHV
+671 YEKRV
-676 PDESEIESVYYTF
+676 PNESEIESAFYTF

-724 DAWDADTLSQSDHDD
+724 DAWDADTLSQSDYDD

-791 RRVLGYGCDHLGDT
+791 RRVLGYGYEHLGDT

-812 CYYYDENSNTKDYA
+812 CSYYDDNSGGKDYA

-839 MQDVQDSDNGGSDI
+839 MQDVQDSDNGSSDI

-859 QYDPPISFW
+859 QYTSSFS

-878 KGRSEVYTLSPHVN
+878 KGRPEVYSLGPNVN
-892 GSTPNTLQV
+892 NSTPNTLQV
-901 LSELLP
+901 LNELLP

-928 EDVSTTESV
+928 EDVSTEESV

>member
-1 MIEVRGL
+1 
-8 KKTFDGFAALDGADL
+8 
-23 SVPRGAV
+23 
-30 YGLVGP
+30 
-36 NGAGKTT
+36 
-43 LLRHLTG
+43 
-50 VYHQDSGSVTF
+50 
-61 DGQPVWENVD
+61 
-71 VKARIASIP
+71 
-80 DDWFYFMQAGLR
+80 
-92 DMMRFYRG
+92 
-100 LYPKFDQERFE
+100 
-111 KLREVFALDEKRPL
+111 
-125 RRMSKGQQKQAAF
+125 
-138 WLALCTMPDY
+138 
-148 LILDEPVD
+148 
-156 GLDPVMR
+156 
-163 RQVWSLILQDV
+163 
-174 AERGTTVLV
+174 
-183 SSHNLRELEDVC
+183 
-195 DHVGVM
+195 
-201 SRGKLLLEHSRANCR
+201 
-216 TIPSSSSSPSR
+216 
-227 ARSCPPCR
+227 
-235 RRSRCCTTRRPGAST
+235 
-250 RSSAAAAQRNWNSSS
+250 
-265 PRCTRSL
+265 
-272 STRCRCHL
+272 
-280 KKFSS
+280 
-285 MNWEVRTMRSATSF
+285 MRSATSF

-463 LAAPVFYFVG
+463 LAA
-473 NILVPGMEYLLR
+473 
-485 NFAGNFLYGY
+485 
-495 SGHTDVALGFLSP
+495 
-508 PLYMYP
+508 
-514 EVDIASIETCESD
+514 
-527 SYYVTAYALEHR
+527 
-539 SFMILAAYA
+539 YA

-640 FRVFRAGAKGAV
+640 FRVFRAGAKGAA

-791 RRVLGYGCDHLGDT
+791 RRVLGNGYEHLGDT

-812 CYYYDENSNTKDYA
+812 CYYDEKSNTKDYA

-859 QYDPPISFW
+859 QYVSPISFW

-878 KGRSEVYTLSPHVN
+878 KGRPEVYTLGPNVN
-892 GSTPNTLQV
+892 NSTPNTLQV

-907 ELKSNTVTPP
+907 ELKSNIVTPP

-928 EDVSTTESV
+928 EDVSTEESV

>member
-1 MIEVRGL
+1 
-8 KKTFDGFAALDGADL
+8 
-23 SVPRGAV
+23 
-30 YGLVGP
+30 
-36 NGAGKTT
+36 
-43 LLRHLTG
+43 
-50 VYHQDSGSVTF
+50 
-61 DGQPVWENVD
+61 
-71 VKARIASIP
+71 
-80 DDWFYFMQAGLR
+80 
-92 DMMRFYRG
+92 
-100 LYPKFDQERFE
+100 
-111 KLREVFALDEKRPL
+111 
-125 RRMSKGQQKQAAF
+125 
-138 WLALCTMPDY
+138 
-148 LILDEPVD
+148 
-156 GLDPVMR
+156 
-163 RQVWSLILQDV
+163 
-174 AERGTTVLV
+174 
-183 SSHNLRELEDVC
+183 
-195 DHVGVM
+195 
-201 SRGKLLLEHSRANCR
+201 
-216 TIPSSSSSPSR
+216 
-227 ARSCPPCR
+227 
-235 RRSRCCTTRRPGAST
+235 
-250 RSSAAAAQRNWNSSS
+250 
-265 PRCTRSL
+265 
-272 STRCRCHL
+272 
-280 KKFSS
+280 
-285 MNWEVRTMRSATSF
+285 MRSATSF

-327 PVMLFSEL
+327 PVALFSEL
-335 SAYQGGY
+335 SAYQGSY

-347 SYLLLNTG
+347 SSLLLNAG
-355 VRGGIFISFFFGL
+355 VRGGVFISFVFGL
-368 FFAMLAFSHLTQ
+368 FFAMLSFSHLTQ

-387 HALPVRRE
+387 HALPMRRE
-395 TIFLTAYLTGLFCQL
+395 TIFLTAYLTGLFCQV

-427 HLSFWSVTGAAMG
+427 HLSFWGVTGAAMG

-495 SGHTDVALGFLSP
+495 SGHTDVTLDFLSP
-508 PLYMYP
+508 PLYMYLR
-514 EVDIASIETCESD
+514 VDIASIETCESD

-539 SFMILAAYA
+539 SLMILAVYA

-596 QFLYYFLFGQYRSS
+596 QLLYYFLFGRYRSS
-610 GNDSLPGT
+610 GSDSLPGT

-652 IVALALVLLG
+652 IVSLALVLLG
-662 VAMSFDLTG
+662 ITMNFDLTG
-671 YEKHV
+671 YEKRV
-676 PDESEIESVYYTF
+676 PNESEIESAFYTF
-689 SGMTNVTTD
+689 SGMTHVTTD

-705 LTAAHQAIV
+705 LTAAHRAIV
-714 KNRNEQARIA
+714 ENRKELVRISE
-724 DAWDADTLSQSDHDD
+724 AWDADTLSQSDYDD

-791 RRVLGYGCDHLGDT
+791 CRVLGYGYGYEHLGDT

-826 LTAAQAEQVYAAL
+826 LTAAQAGQVYAAL

-853 FAVQEY
+853 FAVQEHL
-859 QYDPPISFW
+859 YDSPIFFW

-878 KGRSEVYTLSPHVN
+878 KGRPEVYSLGPHVN

-901 LSELLP
+901 LNELLP

>member
-1 MIEVRGL
+1 
-8 KKTFDGFAALDGADL
+8 
-23 SVPRGAV
+23 
-30 YGLVGP
+30 
-36 NGAGKTT
+36 
-43 LLRHLTG
+43 
-50 VYHQDSGSVTF
+50 
-61 DGQPVWENVD
+61 
-71 VKARIASIP
+71 
-80 DDWFYFMQAGLR
+80 
-92 DMMRFYRG
+92 
-100 LYPKFDQERFE
+100 
-111 KLREVFALDEKRPL
+111 
-125 RRMSKGQQKQAAF
+125 
-138 WLALCTMPDY
+138 
-148 LILDEPVD
+148 
-156 GLDPVMR
+156 
-163 RQVWSLILQDV
+163 
-174 AERGTTVLV
+174 
-183 SSHNLRELEDVC
+183 
-195 DHVGVM
+195 
-201 SRGKLLLEHSRANCR
+201 
-216 TIPSSSSSPSR
+216 
-227 ARSCPPCR
+227 
-235 RRSRCCTTRRPGAST
+235 
-250 RSSAAAAQRNWNSSS
+250 
-265 PRCTRSL
+265 
-272 STRCRCHL
+272 
-280 KKFSS
+280 
-285 MNWEVRTMRSATSF
+285 MRSATSF

-327 PVMLFSEL
+327 PVALFSEL

-342 SAADA
+342 SASDA

-355 VRGGIFISFFFGL
+355 VRGGVFISFVFGL

-395 TIFLTAYLTGLFCQL
+395 TIFLTSYLTGLFCQL
-410 STILVTFLL
+410 FTILVTFLL

-463 LAAPVFYFVG
+463 LAAPVFYFIG
-473 NILVPGMEYLLR
+473 NILIPAMEYLLR

-495 SGHTDVALGFLSP
+495 SGHSDIVLDFLSP
-508 PLYMYP
+508 PLYMYT
-514 EVDIASIETCESD
+514 EVDIASVEVYENN
-527 SYYVTAYALEHR
+527 SYYVTAYALDRR
-539 SFMILAAYA
+539 SLMIFAAYA

-596 QFLYYFLFGQYRSS
+596 QLLYFFLFGQYRSGGS
-610 GNDSLPGT
+610 DSLPGT

-630 FVAEMLIKKS
+630 FIAEMLIKKS
-640 FRVFRAGAKGAV
+640 FRVFRTGAKGAA

-689 SGMTNVTTD
+689 SGMTNVTTG

-705 LTAAHQAIV
+705 LTAAHHAIV

-724 DAWDADTLSQSDHDD
+724 DAWDADTLSQSDYGD

-791 RRVLGYGCDHLGDT
+791 RRVLGYGYEHLGDT
-805 PRFLDSY
+805 PRFLESY
-812 CYYYDENSNTKDYA
+812 CYYYDDNSGGKDYS
-826 LTAAQAEQVYAAL
+826 LTAAQAKEVYAAL
-839 MQDVQDSDNGGSDI
+839 MQDVQDSDNGSSNI

-859 QYDPPISFW
+859 QYDSPTHFSP
-868 LELYFESTNE
+868 ELYFESTNE
-878 KGRSEVYTLSPHVN
+878 KGRPEVYSLGPNVN
-892 GSTPNTLQV
+892 DSTPNTLQV
-901 LSELLP
+901 LNELLP
-907 ELKSNTVTPP
+907 ELKSNTATPP
-917 SDDGIHTLPAT
+917 SDDGIHTLPAA
-928 EDVSTTESV
+928 EDASTTESA

>member
-1 MIEVRGL
+1 
-8 KKTFDGFAALDGADL
+8 
-23 SVPRGAV
+23 
-30 YGLVGP
+30 
-36 NGAGKTT
+36 
-43 LLRHLTG
+43 
-50 VYHQDSGSVTF
+50 
-61 DGQPVWENVD
+61 
-71 VKARIASIP
+71 
-80 DDWFYFMQAGLR
+80 
-92 DMMRFYRG
+92 
-100 LYPKFDQERFE
+100 
-111 KLREVFALDEKRPL
+111 
-125 RRMSKGQQKQAAF
+125 
-138 WLALCTMPDY
+138 
-148 LILDEPVD
+148 
-156 GLDPVMR
+156 
-163 RQVWSLILQDV
+163 
-174 AERGTTVLV
+174 
-183 SSHNLRELEDVC
+183 
-195 DHVGVM
+195 
-201 SRGKLLLEHSRANCR
+201 
-216 TIPSSSSSPSR
+216 
-227 ARSCPPCR
+227 
-235 RRSRCCTTRRPGAST
+235 
-250 RSSAAAAQRNWNSSS
+250 
-265 PRCTRSL
+265 
-272 STRCRCHL
+272 
-280 KKFSS
+280 
-285 MNWEVRTMRSATSF
+285 MRSATSF

-327 PVMLFSEL
+327 PVALFSAL
-335 SAYQGGY
+335 SAYQGSY

-347 SYLLLNTG
+347 SSLLLNAG
-355 VRGGIFISFFFGL
+355 VRGGVFISFFFGL

-448 FYSFAVLCMMMTGQI
+448 FYSFAALCMMMTGQI

-508 PLYMYP
+508 PLYMYTMCT
-514 EVDIASIETCESD
+514 EVAIASIETCESD

-610 GNDSLPGT
+610 GSDSLPGT

-630 FVAEMLIKKS
+630 FVAEMLVKKS
-640 FRVFRAGAKGAV
+640 FRVFRAGAKGAA

-676 PDESEIESVYYTF
+676 PDESEIESAFYTF
-689 SGMTNVTTD
+689 SGMTHVTTD

-705 LTAAHQAIV
+705 LTAAHRAIV
-714 KNRNEQARIA
+714 ENRKEQARIA
-724 DAWDADTLSQSDHDD
+724 EAWDADTLPTSQSDHDD

-762 LYLRRSDLTVPSS
+762 LYLRRSDLTAPSS
-775 ATARVNAL
+775 VTARVNAL
-783 YMCRESVL
+783 YTCRESVL
-791 RRVLGYGCDHLGDT
+791 CRVLGYGYEHLGDT

-812 CYYYDENSNTKDYA
+812 CYYYDDNAGGKDYA

-859 QYDPPISFW
+859 LYDSPTHFSP
-868 LELYFESTNE
+868 ELYYESTNE
-878 KGRSEVYTLSPHVN
+878 KGRPEVYSLGPNVN
-892 GSTPNTLQV
+892 NSTPNTLQV
-901 LSELLP
+901 LNELLP

-928 EDVSTTESV
+928 EDASTEESV

>member
-1 MIEVRGL
+1 
-8 KKTFDGFAALDGADL
+8 
-23 SVPRGAV
+23 
-30 YGLVGP
+30 
-36 NGAGKTT
+36 
-43 LLRHLTG
+43 
-50 VYHQDSGSVTF
+50 
-61 DGQPVWENVD
+61 
-71 VKARIASIP
+71 
-80 DDWFYFMQAGLR
+80 
-92 DMMRFYRG
+92 
-100 LYPKFDQERFE
+100 
-111 KLREVFALDEKRPL
+111 
-125 RRMSKGQQKQAAF
+125 
-138 WLALCTMPDY
+138 
-148 LILDEPVD
+148 
-156 GLDPVMR
+156 
-163 RQVWSLILQDV
+163 
-174 AERGTTVLV
+174 
-183 SSHNLRELEDVC
+183 
-195 DHVGVM
+195 
-201 SRGKLLLEHSRANCR
+201 
-216 TIPSSSSSPSR
+216 
-227 ARSCPPCR
+227 
-235 RRSRCCTTRRPGAST
+235 
-250 RSSAAAAQRNWNSSS
+250 
-265 PRCTRSL
+265 
-272 STRCRCHL
+272 
-280 KKFSS
+280 
-285 MNWEVRTMRSATSF
+285 MRSATSF

-327 PVMLFSEL
+327 PVTLFSAL
-335 SAYQGGY
+335 SANQGRY
-342 SAADA
+342 SAAEA
-347 SYLLLNTG
+347 SSLLLNVG
-355 VRGGIFISFFFGL
+355 ARGGIFISFVFGL

-395 TIFLTAYLTGLFCQL
+395 TIFLTAYLTGLFCQV
-410 STILVTFLL
+410 SSILVTFLL

-448 FYSFAVLCMMMTGQI
+448 FYSFAALCMMMTGQI

-508 PLYMYP
+508 PLYMYT
-514 EVDIASIETCESD
+514 EVSIASIETCESD

-539 SFMILAAYA
+539 SLMILAAYA

-572 TVAFPWAT
+572 TIAFPWAT

-618 ILCMAAAGLVGY
+618 ILCMVAAGLVGY
-630 FVAEMLIKKS
+630 FVAEMLIRKS

-671 YEKHV
+671 YEKRV
-676 PDESEIESVYYTF
+676 PDESEIESAFYTF

-714 KNRNEQARIA
+714 KNRNEQTRIA
-724 DAWDADTLSQSDHDD
+724 EAWDADTLPTSQSDYDD
-739 IEPFSLRLTYYLKDG
+739 MEPFSLRLTYYLKDG

-762 LYLRRSDLTVPSS
+762 LYLRRSELTVPSS
-775 ATARVNAL
+775 VTARVNAL

-791 RRVLGYGCDHLGDT
+791 CRVLGYGYEHLGDT

-826 LTAAQAEQVYAAL
+826 LTAAQAGQVYAAL
-839 MQDVQDSDNGGSDI
+839 MQDVQDSDNGSSDI
-853 FAVQEY
+853 FAVQEHL
-859 QYDPPISFW
+859 YDSSIFFW

-878 KGRSEVYTLSPHVN
+878 KGRPVVYSLGPNVN
-892 GSTPNTLQV
+892 NSTPNTLQV

-928 EDVSTTESV
+928 EDASTEESV

>member
-1 MIEVRGL
+1 
-8 KKTFDGFAALDGADL
+8 
-23 SVPRGAV
+23 
-30 YGLVGP
+30 
-36 NGAGKTT
+36 
-43 LLRHLTG
+43 
-50 VYHQDSGSVTF
+50 
-61 DGQPVWENVD
+61 
-71 VKARIASIP
+71 
-80 DDWFYFMQAGLR
+80 
-92 DMMRFYRG
+92 
-100 LYPKFDQERFE
+100 
-111 KLREVFALDEKRPL
+111 
-125 RRMSKGQQKQAAF
+125 
-138 WLALCTMPDY
+138 
-148 LILDEPVD
+148 
-156 GLDPVMR
+156 
-163 RQVWSLILQDV
+163 
-174 AERGTTVLV
+174 
-183 SSHNLRELEDVC
+183 
-195 DHVGVM
+195 
-201 SRGKLLLEHSRANCR
+201 
-216 TIPSSSSSPSR
+216 
-227 ARSCPPCR
+227 
-235 RRSRCCTTRRPGAST
+235 
-250 RSSAAAAQRNWNSSS
+250 
-265 PRCTRSL
+265 
-272 STRCRCHL
+272 
-280 KKFSS
+280 
-285 MNWEVRTMRSATSF
+285 MRSATSF

-327 PVMLFSEL
+327 PVALFSEL
-335 SAYQGGY
+335 SAYQGSY

-347 SYLLLNTG
+347 SSLLLNAG
-355 VRGGIFISFFFGL
+355 VRGGVFISFVFGL
-368 FFAMLAFSHLTQ
+368 FFAMLSFSHLTQ

-427 HLSFWSVTGAAMG
+427 HLSFWGVIGAAMG

-463 LAAPVFYFVG
+463 LAAPIFYFVG

-508 PLYMYP
+508 PLYMYTMCT
-514 EVDIASIETCESD
+514 EVAIASIETCESD

-630 FVAEMLIKKS
+630 FVAEMLIRKS
-640 FRVFRAGAKGAV
+640 FRVFRAGAKGAA

-705 LTAAHQAIV
+705 LTAAHRAIV
-714 KNRNEQARIA
+714 ENRKEQARISE
-724 DAWDADTLSQSDHDD
+724 AWDADTLSRSDYDD

-754 SQLSRSYS
+754 SQLSRSYFV
-762 LYLRRSDLTVPSS
+762 YLRRSDLTVPSS

-783 YMCRESVL
+783 YTCRESVL
-791 RRVLGYGCDHLGDT
+791 CRVLGYGYEHLGDT

-812 CYYYDENSNTKDYA
+812 CYYYDDNSGGKDYS

-853 FAVQEY
+853 FAVQEHL
-859 QYDPPISFW
+859 YDSSISFS

-878 KGRSEVYTLSPHVN
+878 KGRPEVYTLSPPVN

-901 LSELLP
+901 LNELLP
-907 ELKSNTVTPP
+907 ELNSNTVTPP

>member
-1 MIEVRGL
+1 
-8 KKTFDGFAALDGADL
+8 
-23 SVPRGAV
+23 
-30 YGLVGP
+30 
-36 NGAGKTT
+36 
-43 LLRHLTG
+43 
-50 VYHQDSGSVTF
+50 
-61 DGQPVWENVD
+61 
-71 VKARIASIP
+71 
-80 DDWFYFMQAGLR
+80 
-92 DMMRFYRG
+92 
-100 LYPKFDQERFE
+100 
-111 KLREVFALDEKRPL
+111 
-125 RRMSKGQQKQAAF
+125 
-138 WLALCTMPDY
+138 
-148 LILDEPVD
+148 
-156 GLDPVMR
+156 
-163 RQVWSLILQDV
+163 
-174 AERGTTVLV
+174 
-183 SSHNLRELEDVC
+183 
-195 DHVGVM
+195 
-201 SRGKLLLEHSRANCR
+201 
-216 TIPSSSSSPSR
+216 
-227 ARSCPPCR
+227 
-235 RRSRCCTTRRPGAST
+235 
-250 RSSAAAAQRNWNSSS
+250 
-265 PRCTRSL
+265 
-272 STRCRCHL
+272 
-280 KKFSS
+280 
-285 MNWEVRTMRSATSF
+285 MRSATSF

-327 PVMLFSEL
+327 PVALFSAL

-347 SYLLLNTG
+347 SSLLLNTG
-355 VRGGIFISFFFGL
+355 VRGGVFISFFFGL
-368 FFAMLAFSHLTQ
+368 FFAMLSFSHLTQ

-448 FYSFAVLCMMMTGQI
+448 FYSFAALCMVMTGQI

-508 PLYMYP
+508 PLYMYTMCT
-514 EVDIASIETCESD
+514 EVAIASIETCESD
-527 SYYVTAYALEHR
+527 SYYVTAYALER
-539 SFMILAAYA
+539 GSLMILAAYA

-596 QFLYYFLFGQYRSS
+596 QLLYFFLFGQYRSS
-610 GNDSLPGT
+610 GSDSLPGT
-618 ILCMAAAGLVGY
+618 ILCMVAAGLVGY

-640 FRVFRAGAKGAV
+640 FRVFRAGAKGAA
-652 IVALALVLLG
+652 IVAGALVLLG

-724 DAWDADTLSQSDHDD
+724 EAWDADTLSQSDHDD

-791 RRVLGYGCDHLGDT
+791 RRVLGNGYDHLGDT

-812 CYYYDENSNTKDYA
+812 CSYYDDNSGGKDYA

-839 MQDVQDSDNGGSDI
+839 MQDVQDSDNGSSDI
-853 FAVQEY
+853 FAVQEHL
-859 QYDPPISFW
+859 YDSPISFW

-878 KGRSEVYTLSPHVN
+878 KGRPEVYTLGPNVN

-901 LSELLP
+901 LNELLP
-907 ELKSNTVTPP
+907 ELSPAYYDNAKEEDI
-917 SDDGIHTLPAT
+917 SDLPAAEENT
-928 EDVSTTESV
+928 STTESV

>member
-1 MIEVRGL
+1 
-8 KKTFDGFAALDGADL
+8 
-23 SVPRGAV
+23 
-30 YGLVGP
+30 
-36 NGAGKTT
+36 
-43 LLRHLTG
+43 
-50 VYHQDSGSVTF
+50 
-61 DGQPVWENVD
+61 
-71 VKARIASIP
+71 
-80 DDWFYFMQAGLR
+80 
-92 DMMRFYRG
+92 
-100 LYPKFDQERFE
+100 
-111 KLREVFALDEKRPL
+111 
-125 RRMSKGQQKQAAF
+125 
-138 WLALCTMPDY
+138 
-148 LILDEPVD
+148 
-156 GLDPVMR
+156 
-163 RQVWSLILQDV
+163 
-174 AERGTTVLV
+174 
-183 SSHNLRELEDVC
+183 
-195 DHVGVM
+195 
-201 SRGKLLLEHSRANCR
+201 
-216 TIPSSSSSPSR
+216 
-227 ARSCPPCR
+227 
-235 RRSRCCTTRRPGAST
+235 
-250 RSSAAAAQRNWNSSS
+250 
-265 PRCTRSL
+265 
-272 STRCRCHL
+272 
-280 KKFSS
+280 
-285 MNWEVRTMRSATSF
+285 MRSATSF

-335 SAYQGGY
+335 SAYQLGY

-347 SYLLLNTG
+347 SRLLLNTG

-368 FFAMLAFSHLTQ
+368 FFAMLSFSHLTQ

-395 TIFLTAYLTGLFCQL
+395 AIFLTAYLTGLFCQL

-427 HLSFWSVTGAAMG
+427 HLSFWSVTAAAMG

-448 FYSFAVLCMMMTGQI
+448 FYSFAALCMVMTGQI

-495 SGHTDVALGFLSP
+495 SGQTDVALGFLSP
-508 PLYMYP
+508 PLYMYFK
-514 EVDIASIETCESD
+514 VGIASIETCESD
-527 SYYVTAYALEHR
+527 SYYVTAYALVR
-539 SFMILAAYA
+539 GSLMILAAYA

-572 TVAFPWAT
+572 TVAFPWAV
-580 PIFKYGVAFCT
+580 PVFKYGVAFCT
-591 AVALG
+591 AVSLG

-630 FVAEMLIKKS
+630 FVAEMLIRKS
-640 FRVFRAGAKGAV
+640 FRVFRAGAKGAA

-671 YEKHV
+671 YEKRV

-705 LTAAHQAIV
+705 LTAAHRAIV
-714 KNRNEQARIA
+714 ENRKELARIA
-724 DAWDADTLSQSDHDD
+724 EAWDADTLPTSQSDYDD
-739 IEPFSLRLTYYLKDG
+739 MEPFSLRLTYYLKDG
-754 SQLSRSYS
+754 SQLSRSYWV
-762 LYLRRSDLTVPSS
+762 YLRRGDLTVPSS

-783 YMCRESVL
+783 YTCRESVL
-791 RRVLGYGCDHLGDT
+791 CRVLGYGYEHLGDT

-812 CYYYDENSNTKDYA
+812 CYYYDDNSGGKDYA
-826 LTAAQAEQVYAAL
+826 LTAAQAGQIYAAL

-859 QYDPPISFW
+859 LYDSPTHFSP
-868 LELYFESTNE
+868 ELYYESTNE
-878 KGRSEVYTLSPHVN
+878 KGRPEVYSLGPNVN
-892 GSTPNTLQV
+892 NSTPNTLQV

-928 EDVSTTESV
+928 EDASTEESV

>member
-1 MIEVRGL
+1 
-8 KKTFDGFAALDGADL
+8 
-23 SVPRGAV
+23 
-30 YGLVGP
+30 
-36 NGAGKTT
+36 
-43 LLRHLTG
+43 
-50 VYHQDSGSVTF
+50 
-61 DGQPVWENVD
+61 
-71 VKARIASIP
+71 
-80 DDWFYFMQAGLR
+80 
-92 DMMRFYRG
+92 
-100 LYPKFDQERFE
+100 
-111 KLREVFALDEKRPL
+111 
-125 RRMSKGQQKQAAF
+125 
-138 WLALCTMPDY
+138 
-148 LILDEPVD
+148 
-156 GLDPVMR
+156 
-163 RQVWSLILQDV
+163 
-174 AERGTTVLV
+174 
-183 SSHNLRELEDVC
+183 
-195 DHVGVM
+195 
-201 SRGKLLLEHSRANCR
+201 
-216 TIPSSSSSPSR
+216 
-227 ARSCPPCR
+227 
-235 RRSRCCTTRRPGAST
+235 
-250 RSSAAAAQRNWNSSS
+250 
-265 PRCTRSL
+265 
-272 STRCRCHL
+272 
-280 KKFSS
+280 
-285 MNWEVRTMRSATSF
+285 MRSATSF

-327 PVMLFSEL
+327 PVMLFSAL
-335 SAYQGGY
+335 SAYQGSY

-347 SYLLLNTG
+347 SGLLLNAG
-355 VRGGIFISFFFGL
+355 VRGGVFISFVFSL
-368 FFAMLAFSHLTQ
+368 FFAMLSFSHLTQ

-508 PLYMYP
+508 PLYMYTMCT
-514 EVDIASIETCESD
+514 EVAIASIETCESD
-527 SYYVTAYALEHR
+527 SYYVTAYALDRR
-539 SFMILAAYA
+539 SLMILALYA

-618 ILCMAAAGLVGY
+618 ILCMVAAGLVGY

-640 FRVFRAGAKGAV
+640 FRVFRTGAKGAV

-671 YEKHV
+671 YEKRV
-676 PDESEIESVYYTF
+676 PDESEIESAFYTF

-762 LYLRRSDLTVPSS
+762 LYLRRSDLTAPSS
-775 ATARVNAL
+775 VTARVNAL
-783 YMCRESVL
+783 YTCRESVL
-791 RRVLGYGCDHLGDT
+791 RRVLGYGCEHLGDT

-812 CYYYDENSNTKDYA
+812 CYYYDDNSGGKDYS

-859 QYDPPISFW
+859 QYDSPTHFSP
-868 LELYFESTNE
+868 ELYYESTNE
-878 KGRSEVYTLSPHVN
+878 KGRPEVYSLGPNVN
-892 GSTPNTLQV
+892 NSTPNTLQV

-928 EDVSTTESV
+928 EDVSTEESV

>member
-1 MIEVRGL
+1 
-8 KKTFDGFAALDGADL
+8 
-23 SVPRGAV
+23 
-30 YGLVGP
+30 
-36 NGAGKTT
+36 
-43 LLRHLTG
+43 
-50 VYHQDSGSVTF
+50 
-61 DGQPVWENVD
+61 
-71 VKARIASIP
+71 
-80 DDWFYFMQAGLR
+80 
-92 DMMRFYRG
+92 
-100 LYPKFDQERFE
+100 
-111 KLREVFALDEKRPL
+111 
-125 RRMSKGQQKQAAF
+125 
-138 WLALCTMPDY
+138 
-148 LILDEPVD
+148 
-156 GLDPVMR
+156 
-163 RQVWSLILQDV
+163 
-174 AERGTTVLV
+174 
-183 SSHNLRELEDVC
+183 
-195 DHVGVM
+195 
-201 SRGKLLLEHSRANCR
+201 
-216 TIPSSSSSPSR
+216 
-227 ARSCPPCR
+227 
-235 RRSRCCTTRRPGAST
+235 
-250 RSSAAAAQRNWNSSS
+250 
-265 PRCTRSL
+265 
-272 STRCRCHL
+272 
-280 KKFSS
+280 
-285 MNWEVRTMRSATSF
+285 MRSATSF

-327 PVMLFSEL
+327 PVALFSEL
-335 SAYQGGY
+335 SAYQGSY

-347 SYLLLNTG
+347 SSLLLNAG
-355 VRGGIFISFFFGL
+355 VRGGVFISFVFGL
-368 FFAMLAFSHLTQ
+368 FFAMLSFSHLTQ

-448 FYSFAVLCMMMTGQI
+448 FYSFAALCMMMTGQI

-508 PLYMYP
+508 PLYMYTMCT
-514 EVDIASIETCESD
+514 EVAIASIETCESD

-596 QFLYYFLFGQYRSS
+596 QFLYYFLFGQYRSGGS
-610 GNDSLPGT
+610 DSLPGT
-618 ILCMAAAGLVGY
+618 ILCMVAAGLVGY

-652 IVALALVLLG
+652 IVSLALVLLG
-662 VAMSFDLTG
+662 VTMSFDLTG
-671 YEKHV
+671 YEKRV
-676 PDESEIESVYYTF
+676 PDESEIESAFYTF
-689 SGMTNVTTD
+689 SGMTHVTTD

-724 DAWDADTLSQSDHDD
+724 DAWDADTLSQSDYAD

-762 LYLRRSDLTVPSS
+762 LYLRRSDLTAPSS
-775 ATARVNAL
+775 VTARVNAL
-783 YMCRESVL
+783 YTCRESVL
-791 RRVLGYGCDHLGDT
+791 CRVLGYGYEHLGDT

-812 CYYYDENSNTKDYA
+812 CYYYDDNSGGKDYA

-853 FAVQEY
+853 FAVQEHL
-859 QYDPPISFW
+859 YDSSISFS

-878 KGRSEVYTLSPHVN
+878 KGRPEVYTLSPPVN

-901 LSELLP
+901 LNELLP

>member
-1 MIEVRGL
+1 
-8 KKTFDGFAALDGADL
+8 
-23 SVPRGAV
+23 
-30 YGLVGP
+30 
-36 NGAGKTT
+36 
-43 LLRHLTG
+43 
-50 VYHQDSGSVTF
+50 
-61 DGQPVWENVD
+61 
-71 VKARIASIP
+71 
-80 DDWFYFMQAGLR
+80 
-92 DMMRFYRG
+92 
-100 LYPKFDQERFE
+100 
-111 KLREVFALDEKRPL
+111 
-125 RRMSKGQQKQAAF
+125 
-138 WLALCTMPDY
+138 
-148 LILDEPVD
+148 
-156 GLDPVMR
+156 
-163 RQVWSLILQDV
+163 
-174 AERGTTVLV
+174 
-183 SSHNLRELEDVC
+183 
-195 DHVGVM
+195 
-201 SRGKLLLEHSRANCR
+201 
-216 TIPSSSSSPSR
+216 
-227 ARSCPPCR
+227 
-235 RRSRCCTTRRPGAST
+235 
-250 RSSAAAAQRNWNSSS
+250 
-265 PRCTRSL
+265 
-272 STRCRCHL
+272 
-280 KKFSS
+280 
-285 MNWEVRTMRSATSF
+285 MRSATSF

-355 VRGGIFISFFFGL
+355 VRGGVFISFFFGL

-440 SAMLEAVF
+440 SAMLESVF
-448 FYSFAVLCMMMTGQI
+448 FYSFAALCMMMTGQI

-527 SYYVTAYALEHR
+527 S
-539 SFMILAAYA
+539 
-548 LAGLVIALIA
+548 
-558 LLLYRTRKS
+558 
-567 EMTGS
+567 
-572 TVAFPWAT
+572 
-580 PIFKYGVAFCT
+580 
-591 AVALG
+591 
-596 QFLYYFLFGQYRSS
+596 
-610 GNDSLPGT
+610 
-618 ILCMAAAGLVGY
+618 
-630 FVAEMLIKKS
+630 
-640 FRVFRAGAKGAV
+640 
-652 IVALALVLLG
+652 
-662 VAMSFDLTG
+662 G

-698 DADTIRR
+698 NADTIRR

-724 DAWDADTLSQSDHDD
+724 DAWDADTLSQSNHDD
-739 IEPFSLRLTYYLKDG
+739 IEHFSLRLTYYLKDG

-878 KGRSEVYTLSPHVN
+878 KGRPEVYTLSPHVN

-928 EDVSTTESV
+928 EDVSATESV

>member
-1 MIEVRGL
+1 
-8 KKTFDGFAALDGADL
+8 
-23 SVPRGAV
+23 
-30 YGLVGP
+30 
-36 NGAGKTT
+36 
-43 LLRHLTG
+43 
-50 VYHQDSGSVTF
+50 
-61 DGQPVWENVD
+61 
-71 VKARIASIP
+71 
-80 DDWFYFMQAGLR
+80 
-92 DMMRFYRG
+92 
-100 LYPKFDQERFE
+100 
-111 KLREVFALDEKRPL
+111 
-125 RRMSKGQQKQAAF
+125 
-138 WLALCTMPDY
+138 
-148 LILDEPVD
+148 
-156 GLDPVMR
+156 
-163 RQVWSLILQDV
+163 
-174 AERGTTVLV
+174 
-183 SSHNLRELEDVC
+183 
-195 DHVGVM
+195 
-201 SRGKLLLEHSRANCR
+201 
-216 TIPSSSSSPSR
+216 
-227 ARSCPPCR
+227 
-235 RRSRCCTTRRPGAST
+235 
-250 RSSAAAAQRNWNSSS
+250 
-265 PRCTRSL
+265 
-272 STRCRCHL
+272 
-280 KKFSS
+280 
-285 MNWEVRTMRSATSF
+285 MRSATSF

-327 PVMLFSEL
+327 PVALFSEL
-335 SAYQGGY
+335 SAYQGSY

-347 SYLLLNTG
+347 SSLLLNAG
-355 VRGGIFISFFFGL
+355 VRGGVFISFVFGL
-368 FFAMLAFSHLTQ
+368 FFAMLSFSHLTQ

-427 HLSFWSVTGAAMG
+427 HLSFWSVTGADMG

-508 PLYMYP
+508 PLYMYT

-630 FVAEMLIKKS
+630 FAAEMLIKKS
-640 FRVFRAGAKGAV
+640 FRVFRTGAKGAA
-652 IVALALVLLG
+652 IVSLALVLLG

-671 YEKHV
+671 YEKRV
-676 PDESEIESVYYTF
+676 PDESEIESVYYTS
-689 SGMTNVTTD
+689 SGMTNVTTG

-705 LTAAHQAIV
+705 LTAAHRAIV
-714 KNRNEQARIA
+714 ENRDALARA
-724 DAWDADTLSQSDHDD
+724 EEVWDAGIEYGD
-739 IEPFSLRLTYYLKDG
+739 IEPFSLHLTYYLKDG

-762 LYLRRSDLTVPSS
+762 IFLRRSDLTVPSS
-775 ATARVNAL
+775 VTARVNAL

-791 RRVLGYGCDHLGDT
+791 CRVLGYGYEHLGDT

-812 CYYYDENSNTKDYA
+812 CSYYDDNAGGKDYA
-826 LTAAQAEQVYAAL
+826 LTAAQAGQVYAAL
-839 MQDVQDSDNGGSDI
+839 MQDVQDSDNGSSDI

-859 QYDPPISFW
+859 QYTSSFS

-878 KGRSEVYTLSPHVN
+878 KGRPEVYTLSPHVN

-907 ELKSNTVTPP
+907 ELNYNTVTPP

-928 EDVSTTESV
+928 EDVSTEESV

>member
-1 MIEVRGL
+1 
-8 KKTFDGFAALDGADL
+8 
-23 SVPRGAV
+23 
-30 YGLVGP
+30 
-36 NGAGKTT
+36 
-43 LLRHLTG
+43 
-50 VYHQDSGSVTF
+50 
-61 DGQPVWENVD
+61 
-71 VKARIASIP
+71 
-80 DDWFYFMQAGLR
+80 
-92 DMMRFYRG
+92 
-100 LYPKFDQERFE
+100 
-111 KLREVFALDEKRPL
+111 
-125 RRMSKGQQKQAAF
+125 
-138 WLALCTMPDY
+138 
-148 LILDEPVD
+148 
-156 GLDPVMR
+156 
-163 RQVWSLILQDV
+163 
-174 AERGTTVLV
+174 
-183 SSHNLRELEDVC
+183 
-195 DHVGVM
+195 
-201 SRGKLLLEHSRANCR
+201 
-216 TIPSSSSSPSR
+216 
-227 ARSCPPCR
+227 
-235 RRSRCCTTRRPGAST
+235 
-250 RSSAAAAQRNWNSSS
+250 
-265 PRCTRSL
+265 
-272 STRCRCHL
+272 
-280 KKFSS
+280 
-285 MNWEVRTMRSATSF
+285 MRSATSF

-335 SAYQGGY
+335 SAYQGNY

-347 SYLLLNTG
+347 SRLLLNAG
-355 VRGGIFISFFFGL
+355 VRGGVFISFFFGL

-395 TIFLTAYLTGLFCQL
+395 TIFMTAYLTGLFCQV
-410 STILVTFLL
+410 SSILVTFLL

-448 FYSFAVLCMMMTGQI
+448 FYSFAALCMMMTGQI

-473 NILVPGMEYLLR
+473 NFLVPGMEYLLR

-508 PLYMYP
+508 PLYMHFKG
-514 EVDIASIETCESD
+514 DIASIETCENG
-527 SYYVTAYALEHR
+527 SYYVTAYALDRR
-539 SFMILAAYA
+539 SLMILALYA

-591 AVALG
+591 AVSLG

-610 GNDSLPGT
+610 GSDSLPGT

-652 IVALALVLLG
+652 IVSLALVLLG

-671 YEKHV
+671 YEKRV

-705 LTAAHQAIV
+705 LTAAHRAIV
-714 KNRNEQARIA
+714 ENRKELARIA
-724 DAWDADTLSQSDHDD
+724 PASDADTLSQSDHDD

-791 RRVLGYGCDHLGDT
+791 RRVLGYGCEHLGDT

-812 CYYYDENSNTKDYA
+812 CYYYDDNSGGKDYA

-839 MQDVQDSDNGGSDI
+839 MQDVQDSDNGSSDI

-859 QYDPPISFW
+859 QYDSPTHFSP
-868 LELYFESTNE
+868 ELYFESTNE
-878 KGRSEVYTLSPHVN
+878 KGRPEVYTLGPNVN
-892 GSTPNTLQV
+892 NSTPNTLQV
-901 LSELLP
+901 LNELLP
-907 ELKSNTVTPP
+907 ELKPAYYDDVKEEDI
-917 SDDGIHTLPAT
+917 SDLPAT
-928 EDVSTTESV
+928 EEIPTTESV

>member
-1 MIEVRGL
+1 
-8 KKTFDGFAALDGADL
+8 
-23 SVPRGAV
+23 
-30 YGLVGP
+30 
-36 NGAGKTT
+36 
-43 LLRHLTG
+43 
-50 VYHQDSGSVTF
+50 
-61 DGQPVWENVD
+61 
-71 VKARIASIP
+71 
-80 DDWFYFMQAGLR
+80 
-92 DMMRFYRG
+92 
-100 LYPKFDQERFE
+100 
-111 KLREVFALDEKRPL
+111 
-125 RRMSKGQQKQAAF
+125 
-138 WLALCTMPDY
+138 
-148 LILDEPVD
+148 
-156 GLDPVMR
+156 
-163 RQVWSLILQDV
+163 
-174 AERGTTVLV
+174 
-183 SSHNLRELEDVC
+183 
-195 DHVGVM
+195 
-201 SRGKLLLEHSRANCR
+201 
-216 TIPSSSSSPSR
+216 
-227 ARSCPPCR
+227 
-235 RRSRCCTTRRPGAST
+235 
-250 RSSAAAAQRNWNSSS
+250 
-265 PRCTRSL
+265 
-272 STRCRCHL
+272 
-280 KKFSS
+280 
-285 MNWEVRTMRSATSF
+285 MRSATSF

-327 PVMLFSEL
+327 PVALFSEL
-335 SAYQGGY
+335 SAYQGSY

-347 SYLLLNTG
+347 SSLLLNAG
-355 VRGGIFISFFFGL
+355 VRGGVFISFVFGL
-368 FFAMLAFSHLTQ
+368 FFAMLSFSHLTQ

-387 HALPVRRE
+387 HALPMRRE
-395 TIFLTAYLTGLFCQL
+395 TIFLTAYLTGLFCQV

-495 SGHTDVALGFLSP
+495 SGHTDVTLDFLSP
-508 PLYMYP
+508 PLYMYLR
-514 EVDIASIETCESD
+514 VDIASIETCESD

-640 FRVFRAGAKGAV
+640 FHVFRAGAKGAA
-652 IVALALVLLG
+652 IVSLALVLLG
-662 VAMSFDLTG
+662 VAMNFDLTG
-671 YEKHV
+671 YEKRV
-676 PDESEIESVYYTF
+676 PNESEIESAFYTF
-689 SGMTNVTTD
+689 SGMTHVTTD

-705 LTAAHQAIV
+705 LTAAHRAIV
-714 KNRNEQARIA
+714 ENRKEQARIA
-724 DAWDADTLSQSDHDD
+724 DAWDADTLSRSDYDD

-762 LYLRRSDLTVPSS
+762 LYLRRSELTVPSS

-791 RRVLGYGCDHLGDT
+791 CRVLGYGYGYEHLGDT

-826 LTAAQAEQVYAAL
+826 LTAAQAGQVYAAL

-853 FAVQEY
+853 FAVQEHL
-859 QYDPPISFW
+859 YDSPIFFW

-878 KGRSEVYTLSPHVN
+878 KGRPEVYSLGPHVN

-901 LSELLP
+901 LNELLP

-928 EDVSTTESV
+928 EDASTEESV

>member
-1 MIEVRGL
+1 
-8 KKTFDGFAALDGADL
+8 
-23 SVPRGAV
+23 
-30 YGLVGP
+30 
-36 NGAGKTT
+36 
-43 LLRHLTG
+43 
-50 VYHQDSGSVTF
+50 
-61 DGQPVWENVD
+61 
-71 VKARIASIP
+71 
-80 DDWFYFMQAGLR
+80 
-92 DMMRFYRG
+92 
-100 LYPKFDQERFE
+100 
-111 KLREVFALDEKRPL
+111 
-125 RRMSKGQQKQAAF
+125 
-138 WLALCTMPDY
+138 
-148 LILDEPVD
+148 
-156 GLDPVMR
+156 
-163 RQVWSLILQDV
+163 
-174 AERGTTVLV
+174 
-183 SSHNLRELEDVC
+183 
-195 DHVGVM
+195 
-201 SRGKLLLEHSRANCR
+201 
-216 TIPSSSSSPSR
+216 
-227 ARSCPPCR
+227 
-235 RRSRCCTTRRPGAST
+235 
-250 RSSAAAAQRNWNSSS
+250 
-265 PRCTRSL
+265 
-272 STRCRCHL
+272 
-280 KKFSS
+280 
-285 MNWEVRTMRSATSF
+285 MRSATSF

-327 PVMLFSEL
+327 PVALFSEL

-347 SYLLLNTG
+347 SGLLLNTG
-355 VRGGIFISFFFGL
+355 VRGGVFISFFFGL

-495 SGHTDVALGFLSP
+495 SGYTDVALGFLSP
-508 PLYMYP
+508 PLYMYTMCT
-514 EVDIASIETCESD
+514 EVAIASIETCESD
-527 SYYVTAYALEHR
+527 SYYVTAYALDRR
-539 SFMILAAYA
+539 SLMILALYA

-618 ILCMAAAGLVGY
+618 ILCMVAAGLVGY

-640 FRVFRAGAKGAV
+640 FRVFRTGAKGAV

-671 YEKHV
+671 YEKRV

-705 LTAAHQAIV
+705 LTAAHRTIV
-714 KNRNEQARIA
+714 ENRKELVRVSE
-724 DAWDADTLSQSDHDD
+724 AWDADTLSPSDYDD

-775 ATARVNAL
+775 VTARVNAL

-791 RRVLGYGCDHLGDT
+791 RRVLGYGYEHLGDT

-812 CYYYDENSNTKDYA
+812 CYYYDENSGTKDYA

-839 MQDVQDSDNGGSDI
+839 MQDIQDSDNGGSDI

-859 QYDPPISFW
+859 QYTSSFS

-878 KGRSEVYTLSPHVN
+878 KGRPEVYTLAPNVN

>member
-1 MIEVRGL
+1 
-8 KKTFDGFAALDGADL
+8 
-23 SVPRGAV
+23 
-30 YGLVGP
+30 
-36 NGAGKTT
+36 
-43 LLRHLTG
+43 
-50 VYHQDSGSVTF
+50 
-61 DGQPVWENVD
+61 
-71 VKARIASIP
+71 
-80 DDWFYFMQAGLR
+80 
-92 DMMRFYRG
+92 
-100 LYPKFDQERFE
+100 
-111 KLREVFALDEKRPL
+111 
-125 RRMSKGQQKQAAF
+125 
-138 WLALCTMPDY
+138 
-148 LILDEPVD
+148 
-156 GLDPVMR
+156 
-163 RQVWSLILQDV
+163 
-174 AERGTTVLV
+174 
-183 SSHNLRELEDVC
+183 
-195 DHVGVM
+195 
-201 SRGKLLLEHSRANCR
+201 
-216 TIPSSSSSPSR
+216 
-227 ARSCPPCR
+227 
-235 RRSRCCTTRRPGAST
+235 
-250 RSSAAAAQRNWNSSS
+250 
-265 PRCTRSL
+265 
-272 STRCRCHL
+272 
-280 KKFSS
+280 
-285 MNWEVRTMRSATSF
+285 MRSATSF

-327 PVMLFSEL
+327 PVALFSEL

-355 VRGGIFISFFFGL
+355 VRGGVFISFVFGL
-368 FFAMLAFSHLTQ
+368 FFAMLSFSHLTQ

-427 HLSFWSVTGAAMG
+427 HLSFWSVTAAAMG

-448 FYSFAVLCMMMTGQI
+448 FYSFAALCMMMTGQ
-463 LAAPVFYFVG
+463 
-473 NILVPGMEYLLR
+473 
-485 NFAGNFLYGY
+485 
-495 SGHTDVALGFLSP
+495 
-508 PLYMYP
+508 
-514 EVDIASIETCESD
+514 
-527 SYYVTAYALEHR
+527 
-539 SFMILAAYA
+539 ILAAYA

-572 TVAFPWAT
+572 TIAFPWAT

-596 QFLYYFLFGQYRSS
+596 QFLYYFLFGQYRSGGS
-610 GNDSLPGT
+610 DSLPGT
-618 ILCMAAAGLVGY
+618 ILCMVAAGLVGY
-630 FVAEMLIKKS
+630 FVAEMLIRKS

-652 IVALALVLLG
+652 IVSLALVLLG

-671 YEKHV
+671 YEKRV
-676 PDESEIESVYYTF
+676 PDESEIESAFYTF

-705 LTAAHQAIV
+705 LTAAHRAIV

-724 DAWDADTLSQSDHDD
+724 DASDADTLSQSDYDD

-754 SQLSRSYS
+754 SQLSRSYFV
-762 LYLRRSDLTVPSS
+762 YLRRSDLTVPSS

-791 RRVLGYGCDHLGDT
+791 CRVLGYGYEHLGDT

-826 LTAAQAEQVYAAL
+826 LTAAQAGQVYAAL

-853 FAVQEY
+853 FAVQEHL
-859 QYDPPISFW
+859 YDSSIFFW

-878 KGRSEVYTLSPHVN
+878 KGRPVVYSLGPNVN
-892 GSTPNTLQV
+892 NSTPNTLQV
-901 LSELLP
+901 LNELLP

-917 SDDGIHTLPAT
+917 SDDGIDTLPAT
-928 EDVSTTESV
+928 EDVSATESV